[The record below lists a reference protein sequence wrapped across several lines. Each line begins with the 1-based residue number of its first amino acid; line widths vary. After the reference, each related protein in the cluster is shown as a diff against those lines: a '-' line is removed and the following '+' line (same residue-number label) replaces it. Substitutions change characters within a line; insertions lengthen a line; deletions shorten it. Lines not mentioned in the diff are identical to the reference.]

1 MLAECRD
8 DDESVDGSVRECG
21 TPGCCLPDHHC
32 GLCETEMRSGKRQ
45 RSPASVAP
53 PRRLQTFLSPTTRQ
67 QPSNNR
73 SKMASSMAA
82 AATTAAP
89 RPTHVAVVER
99 LLACMPI
106 ASGGRKFAVRWMGKG
121 EAHDSWAR
129 EVDIAPSFVRAFDE
143 AELWK
148 APWSRGAL
156 YLVDSCLQHR
166 ALAGQPPQTLVRWLG
181 YGHSWDRWVD
191 DAALIPPSPR
201 LAQPTVAADGRAP
214 SWAPSAPT
222 APPPLPRS
230 MTSAPPAP
238 PSAAAAPP
246 VVGATGA
253 SHAAPLDFVNLAGMA
268 AVHAQLVISRL
279 EPYTELFAELGYDD
293 LEYLAELPEPEL
305 MRIFREQIRM
315 KPGHAARFASHL
327 KQRGAGTER
336 FSPPQ
341 TCQR

>member
-1 MLAECRD
+1 MATPIVSD
-8 DDESVDGSVRECG
+8 FMADGDSARECG
-21 TPGCCLPDHHC
+21 TPGCTLPDHHC
-32 GLCETEMRSGKRQ
+32 GLCESELRSGKRQ

-67 QPSNNR
+67 QTRPSNNR
-73 SKMASSMAA
+73 LKMASSMAA

-89 RPTHVAVVER
+89 RPTHVAAVER

-201 LAQPTVAADGRAP
+201 LAQPMVAADGRAP
-214 SWAPSAPT
+214 SWAPSAST
-222 APPPLPRS
+222 SPPQLQRS

-238 PSAAAAPP
+238 PSASAAPP

-268 AVHAQLVISRL
+268 AVRAQLVISRL
-279 EPYTELFAELGYDD
+279 ELYTEIFAELGYDD

-305 MRIFREQIRM
+305 VRIFREQIRM

-336 FSPPQ
+336 VPPPQ
-341 TCQR
+341 TS